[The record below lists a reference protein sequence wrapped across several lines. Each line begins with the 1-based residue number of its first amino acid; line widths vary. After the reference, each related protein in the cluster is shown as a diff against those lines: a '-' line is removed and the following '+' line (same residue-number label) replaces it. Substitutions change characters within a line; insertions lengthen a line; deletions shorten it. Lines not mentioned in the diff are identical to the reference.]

1 MKKTLSA
8 ELATRQ
14 NSADYYALG
23 MMLPNPDPV
32 LKALGQDIKV
42 YRELRS
48 DAHVGGCV
56 RRRKGAVKAL
66 EWGLDKDDVAA
77 SVIAHIEQWLNRL
90 NVSRIVTEM
99 MDAVFYGYQPMEVIW
114 GKQDGLLLPVAV
126 VGKPPEWFVFDEYN
140 QLRMRTK
147 NDPLNGELLPP
158 RKFLLPRQDPSY
170 DNPYG
175 IADLARCFWPTT
187 FKKGGLKFWVTFTEK
202 YGSPWIIGKQPRSAS
217 PAETNTLLDSL
228 DDMVQDAVG
237 VIPDDSSVD
246 IKEAAGK
253 TGSAEVYERL
263 LTFCRGEVAIALLG
277 QNQTTEA
284 SSNRASAQA
293 GLEVTDDIRDSDA
306 AIVIEAMNQLIDWV
320 CELNFGEGARPRFNM
335 WEQESVDKL
344 QAERDQ
350 VLTNA
355 GAKLTK
361 AYFMRTYNL
370 ADDEVDVSAATSPPP
385 PNLPPEPA
393 SFAEEVGA
401 PSAPEQQLP
410 TLEEE
415 AAPLVGSWLARIG
428 RLVGKVDTL
437 PELQDQL
444 LAEFSELDADEL
456 ADVMALAYSA
466 AELAGRSE
474 VADAG
479 R

>member
-66 EWGLDKDDVAA
+66 EWGLDKDEVPTA
-77 SVIAHIEQWLNRL
+77 VIAHIEQWLNKL

-114 GKQDGLLLPVAV
+114 GKQDGLLLPTAV
-126 VGKPPEWFVFDEYN
+126 IGKPPEWFVFDEYN

-147 NDPLNGELLPP
+147 ADPLNGELLPP

-202 YGSPWIIGKQPRSAS
+202 YGSPWVIGKQPRSAS
-217 PAETNTLLDSL
+217 PAETDALLDSL
-228 DDMVQDAVG
+228 DDMVQDAVA

-306 AIVIEAMNQLIDWV
+306 AIIIEAMNQLIDWV
-320 CELNFGEGARPRFNM
+320 CELNFGEGARPRFSM
-335 WEQESVDKL
+335 WEQESVDKM

-361 AYFMRTYNL
+361 AYFMRTYDL
-370 ADDEVDVSAATSPPP
+370 AEDEVDVSESVELSAPSKSKAS
-385 PNLPPEPA
+385 A
-393 SFAEEVGA
+393 SFAEA
-401 PSAPEQQLP
+401 TATATAPEQQLP
-410 TLEEE
+410 TLEGE
-415 AAPLVGSWLARIG
+415 AEPLVGNWLARISDLLNG
-428 RLVGKVDTL
+428 AASL
-437 PELQDQL
+437 PDLQEQL
-444 LAEFSELDADEL
+444 LAEFSELDTDEL

-466 AELAGRSE
+466 AELAGRAE
-474 VADAG
+474 VADG
-479 R
+479 TR